1 MKLKSTVHF
10 IDATLSKPHSHCQ
23 YMVIWYAHFAHTF
36 HQFQVPLLLTLKGSQ
51 KHLWCASEN
60 WHTFTGTCA
69 TLPLQTKLW
78 KTHKWSCTAFQ
89 KYMGVWSQNSLE
101 EAFRNLLSLW
111 SSYPILRKS
120 LPICRAAVQQTHI
133 QKKALK
139 VGFFF
144 FFWHI
149 PLLFPAWCVTFVYTE
164 TSIVFTV
171 RYLLLHVLLVVK
183 RNSAYGFPV
192 SYTVSVHTDQIL
204 V

>member
-101 EAFRNLLSLW
+101 EAFHNLLSLL

-120 LPICRAAVQQTHI
+120 LLIRRAAVQQTHI

-139 VGFFF
+139 VGVFFF
-144 FFWHI
+144 FLTHTAFVPSLVRNICVHGNFHFNYHK
-149 PLLFPAWCVTFVYTE
+149 LFTC
-164 TSIVFTV
+164 TV
-171 RYLLLHVLLVVK
+171 GSK
-183 RNSAYGFPV
+183 RNSAYGFPA
-192 SYTVSVHTDQIL
+192 SYTVSAHTNQIS